1 MQGRTGYMAY
11 VADDFILYVFSL
23 VIFGAV
29 ATVAIQPTWLLMTV
43 FSALAYM
50 LVFFIFKHGV
60 KLDWSS
66 IPLIIKESIYY
77 PVVFYKELAPHL
89 LILSPLYVS
98 FALALLAEAFFAP
111 KLGGAFWRHPFPYL
125 AIFYV
130 NFGVITLFRTFI
142 LFSHLRRHAFVQ
154 EFLENTTWK
163 QAIKGID
170 IRFSIIH
177 CYITGLLSHLGLLLP
192 ALAFWRFTSPT
203 YFREAA
209 LIVFYL
215 LLQSTYSYMKGLTEN
230 GTAIQVD
237 SFYKWFTK
245 NHEFQHNSRFYF
257 TIFHGHHHDAI
268 PSSLLASSDAGF
280 NDGINRSLARLWFL
294 NSVIVL
300 LLGKQ
305 LNGNLTD
312 IFLHQY
318 IPGLF
323 PYSRFVLE
331 KRTHHA
337 MHHYGSLRPYA
348 AGTMPYLQYDI
359 NNGYDINN
367 PLAQWFAE
375 TAGRY
380 ENLSPTL
387 VANYTRPQAA
397 YPFPSAIALSIL
409 FFP

>member
-50 LVFFIFKHGV
+50 VVFFIFKHGV
-60 KLDWSS
+60 KLDWRS

-77 PVVFYKELAPHL
+77 PVFFYKELAPYL
-89 LILSPLYVS
+89 LVLSPLYVS
-98 FALALLAEAFFAP
+98 FALALSAEAFFAP
-111 KLGGAFWRHPFPYL
+111 KLGDAFWMHPFPYL
-125 AIFYV
+125 TLFYV
-130 NFGVITLFRTFI
+130 NFGVVTLFRTFI
-142 LFSHLRRHAFVQ
+142 LFGHLRRHAFVQ

-177 CYITGLLSHLGLLLP
+177 SYITGLLTHLGLILP

-230 GTAIQVD
+230 GTPVQVD
-237 SFYKWFTK
+237 SFTKWFAVD
-245 NHEFQHNSRFYF
+245 HEFQHNSRFYF
-257 TIFHGHHHDAI
+257 TVFHGHHHDAI
-268 PSSLLASSDAGF
+268 PSSLLAAQSAGF
-280 NDGINRSLARLWFL
+280 NEGINRSLAKLWFL
-294 NSVIVL
+294 NSIIIF

-305 LNGNLTD
+305 LSAMLTD

-323 PYSRFVLE
+323 PYSRFVIE

-348 AGTMPYLQYDI
+348 FGIEPYLRSDI
-359 NNGYDINN
+359 KKGYDLNN

-375 TAGRY
+375 TVGRY

-387 VANYTRPQAA
+387 VANYTRPQATF
-397 YPFPSAIALSIL
+397 PFPSSIALSVL